1 MNWLEKGP
9 TVTQNT
15 VISFCNII
23 VKKGLVDEL
32 VGERPY
38 CNAKYDL

>member
-15 VISFCNII
+15 ICNII

-38 CNAKYDL
+38 CNATYDL

>member
-9 TVTQNT
+9 TVTQHT
-15 VISFCNII
+15 ICNII
-23 VKKGLVDEL
+23 VKKGLVDKL

-38 CNAKYDL
+38 CNATYDL